1 MIIDAHAHV
10 FPEIMSRLMPE
21 RWRASARDWI
31 RPFVNSMHSLQPLV
45 RVLPGQARTHFER
58 LSSLAPVP
66 SLLVESGP
74 DDLKRAMASAGIDRS
89 VLIAHPPVIDNEFIL
104 ELCQE
109 HKDTLIAAVNISP
122 GASRPGIRLARYAKR
137 GARALKIHASAD
149 GEPLTSP
156 RYTALLKEADKEGLV
171 VILHTGCFHIPFL
184 YKDPHLS
191 EARNFIPWFRK
202 YPKLK
207 FILAHMNFHDPQV
220 ALDLAESYAGVYVD
234 TSWQPTEMIG
244 EAVRRLGPEKVLFGS
259 DWPLVGNNLAVG
271 LRRIQSSVEGGLI
284 SEDDAALIRG
294 ANARRLFGIA

>member
-1 MIIDAHAHV
+1 
-10 FPEIMSRLMPE
+10 MPE
-21 RWRASARDWI
+21 RWRASAREWI

-74 DDLKRAMASAGIDRS
+74 ADLKAAMESAGIDRA
-89 VLIAHPPVIDNEFIL
+89 VLIAHPPVIDNDFIL

-109 HKDTLIAAVNISP
+109 RPDALIPAVNISP
-122 GASRPGIRLARYAKR
+122 GASRPGIRLARYAKK

-156 RYTALLKEADKEGLV
+156 RYAALLKEADKEGLI
-171 VILHTGCFHIPFL
+171 VILHTGCLHIPFL
-184 YKDPHLS
+184 YKDAHLS

-202 YPKLK
+202 YPGIR
-207 FILAHMNFHDPQV
+207 FILAHMNYHDPQV
-220 ALDLAESYAGVYVD
+220 ALDLAESYAGVFVD

-259 DWPLVGNNLAVG
+259 DWPLMGNNIAVG

-284 SEDDAALIRG
+284 TEEDAALIRG
-294 ANARRLFGIA
+294 GNAQRLFFEQSPPVQPVTRSFES